1 MYRNITPVL
10 FLTVIGLY
18 AQPTVPQLG
27 FSPGMTI
34 VLDSEFPIT
43 SPGASGA
50 NVTWDLSSAV
60 FSGANY
66 TYTAQSISSVPGAGQ
81 FPNANAAY
89 QVDLTDGFS
98 GYYFFDYTVGFTDH
112 GELITGTGLDLVAPY
127 SDPMTYC
134 TTPIIFGGSGSDT
147 YAFASTNNTITSNTT
162 GTITWNVDAYGTLVL
177 PNATYTNV
185 LRVRTL
191 EVETTTTIIS
201 GFPITNESQEESWL
215 WFKAGYPLPL
225 LTYSIITDDFGTEPG
240 ATAAIVSFSGST
252 GFNETPQAPLLVQ
265 PNPANTFCNVR
276 FPGMTDPHVRLLDAT
291 GQVLLDRR
299 LKGFEPSVRI
309 DLEDRAPGVY
319 LVQAITADG
328 MQNARIIHP

>member
-1 MYRNITPVL
+1 MYRNLTPVL
-10 FLTVIGLY
+10 YLTVHGLC

-27 FSPGMTI
+27 FSPGTTI

-50 NVTWDLSSAV
+50 NITWDLSTAA

-66 TYTAQSISSVPGAGQ
+66 TYTAQDISSVPGAGQ
-81 FPNANAAY
+81 FPNANAVY
-89 QVDLTDGFS
+89 QVDLTNGFS

-112 GELITGTGLDLVAPY
+112 GELINGTGLDLVAPY

-134 TTPIIFGGSGSDT
+134 TTPIVFGGNGSDT

-162 GTITWNVDAYGTLVL
+162 GTITWNVDAYGTLLL

-191 EVETTTTIIS
+191 EVETTTTSIG
-201 GFPITNESQEESWL
+201 GFPITNESQEETWL

-225 LTYSIITDDFGTEPG
+225 LTYSVITDDFGTEPG

-252 GFNETPQAPLLVQ
+252 GLIEGPATPLLVQ
-265 PNPANTFCNVR
+265 PNPAGPFCYVQ
-276 FPGMTDPHVRLLDAT
+276 FPGLSDPQVRLLDAT
-291 GQVLLDRR
+291 GQVLFDQR
-299 LKGFEPSVRI
+299 LKGFEPKVQI

-319 LVQAITADG
+319 LVQAITPDG
-328 MQNARIIHP
+328 VQSARIVHP